1 MHALKAGRFEAAS
14 VEARRA
20 GFYLQSY
27 IPENNPHFDD
37 PSLRMWLAAIWMAL
51 GDWEAAKVDLRNVE
65 KLTRSKQV
73 SEWLKLDTLP
83 PHVTLMFDG
92 AGPKVTW
99 NHPDPNPS
107 LVINELSPDKK
118 IHYLQNLHLLPEQQL
133 TVLP

>member
-51 GDWEAAKVDLRNVE
+51 GDWEAAKVD
-65 KLTRSKQV
+65 
-73 SEWLKLDTLP
+73 
-83 PHVTLMFDG
+83 
-92 AGPKVTW
+92 
-99 NHPDPNPS
+99 
-107 LVINELSPDKK
+107 
-118 IHYLQNLHLLPEQQL
+118 
-133 TVLP
+133 